1 MHLSGTSFLNAEV
14 VTRCGDV
21 HRQQPG
27 QRLTLITHA
36 TPALAETGN

>member
-1 MHLSGTSFLNAEV
+1 MHLSGNSLLIIEV
-14 VTRCGDV
+14 AIRCGDV

-27 QRLTLITHA
+27 QRPTRITHA